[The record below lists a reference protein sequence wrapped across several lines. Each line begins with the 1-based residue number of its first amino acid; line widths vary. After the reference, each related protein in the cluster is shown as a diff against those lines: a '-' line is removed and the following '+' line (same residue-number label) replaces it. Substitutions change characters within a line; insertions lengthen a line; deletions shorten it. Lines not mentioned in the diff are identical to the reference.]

1 MRIISDML
9 GASKVQI
16 RCCVR
21 NVFGREGTGG
31 AGSSARPRSKVDRE
45 RKRAPVRASKTKEI
59 KSVMPKRLAVALRF
73 VEGQS
78 GSARVVSFECSA
90 LDKCVLGVSAAA
102 DPAGDDRE
110 LDRRSPPEAA
120 RSEGGTWPASLSTA
134 RPDVIAG
141 ATRVD
146 DRLEASDAALA
157 RARESLSAMRSC
169 GSS

>member
-1 MRIISDML
+1 
-9 GASKVQI
+9 
-16 RCCVR
+16 
-21 NVFGREGTGG
+21 
-31 AGSSARPRSKVDRE
+31 
-45 RKRAPVRASKTKEI
+45 
-59 KSVMPKRLAVALRF
+59 MPKRLAVALRF
-73 VEGQS
+73 VGGQS
-78 GSARVVSFECSA
+78 GSTRVVSFECSA
-90 LDKCVLGVSAAA
+90 LDKCELGVSAA

-157 RARESLSAMRSC
+157 RARESLSAMRLC